1 MFESVTCSSAVKSDL
16 CLCTDR
22 SYYCGVVYSW
32 IITTWVCDKACVRIS
47 CVVACLVHAAHSR
60 PQTENKMH
68 PTLSVMCVMIMV
80 SLQQWERLHCVVWD
94 EVKLLPTR
102 RQQG

>member
-22 SYYCGVVYSW
+22 SYCGVVYSW
-32 IITTWVCDKACVRIS
+32 IVTTWVCDKACVCIS

-60 PQTENKMH
+60 PRTETNAPDAVCNVRYDH
-68 PTLSVMCVMIMV
+68 GLVYSSGNVFIV
-80 SLQQWERLHCVVWD
+80 SFGMR
-94 EVKLLPTR
+94 
-102 RQQG
+102 